1 MKKDYHKGKKI
12 NAYISDEDYCNL
24 YLYAAELGLN
34 MSDLIRDA
42 IHSYLLDNIP
52 SDNGPAEVRGLCKA
66 AYKSGKTH
74 ALVDTLFNNSDTH
87 K

>member
-12 NAYISDEDYCNL
+12 NAYINDEDYNSL
-24 YLYAAELGLN
+24 YQYAAELGLN

-52 SDNGPAEVRGLCKA
+52 SDNQAAVVRRA
-66 AYKSGKTH
+66 TYRAYRSGKTH
-74 ALVDTLFNNSDTH
+74 AKVDTLYNNSDTH

>member
-12 NAYISDEDYCNL
+12 NAYISDEDYNNL
-24 YLYAAELGLN
+24 YQYAAELGLN

-42 IHSYLLDNIP
+42 IHSYLMDNIP
-52 SDNGPAEVRGLCKA
+52 SDNPTAEVRRLCKA
-66 AYKSGKTH
+66 AYKASKIH
-74 ALVDTLFNNSDTH
+74 ARES